1 VKILPSG
8 HIAAARDATLA
19 VAILVFAGTQQAQ
32 AQKDALVVGRP
43 SPRFELEKL
52 TGGRLTLSE
61 FRGRPIVINFWA
73 SWCKPCRTEM
83 PDLIRAWRANAGAL
97 EVLAVNL
104 TDQENRADVTRF
116 VDELAL
122 PFPVLL
128 DVRGKVRELYALVL
142 LPTTVFVDSAG
153 LVRTVHSGPLTAT
166 ALELGLGTILP
177 HLTAIQ
183 SAPAKSSDPRDAR
196 IPE

>member
-1 VKILPSG
+1 MKILPSG

-19 VAILVFAGTQQAQ
+19 AAILVFAGTQQAQ
-32 AQKDALVVGRP
+32 AQKDALVVSRP
-43 SPRFELEKL
+43 SPLFELEKL

-83 PDLIRAWRANAGAL
+83 PDLIRAWRANMGAL

-116 VDELAL
+116 VDELAV

-128 DVRGKVRELYALVL
+128 DVRGKVRELYSLVL
-142 LPTTVFVDSAG
+142 LPTTVFVDSG
-153 LVRTVHSGPLTAT
+153 GIVRIVHSGPLTAD
-166 ALELGLGTILP
+166 ALEGGLRTIIPDLA
-177 HLTAIQ
+177 TNQ
-183 SAPAKSSDPRDAR
+183 SAPAAPSSQRH
-196 IPE
+196 